1 MVRFHALHDSRRYT
15 IPQCWAPHTHHTQ
28 VHGVPYG
35 ICRTIRVVLSKSR
48 LPSVCEGTRLT
59 PKINLMPARSFF
71 CTLAR
76 HALSALDSSTVDMEE
91 EQLWTGYM
99 RSRYEVQVGSEGWA
113 VAAAQSLEHNGF
125 CVLRSSARVAPLE
138 LCARCTAVALS
149 TLDRLLKAIELRGVD
164 PIQDLFRFREVCKR
178 HGGARY
184 DVALPHAM
192 PPPAADAAAAVAVE
206 PPLQKT
212 ADDAAD
218 EPGDAAGPWSELHA
232 LVDAAVAQLA
242 GSGL

>member
-1 MVRFHALHDSRRYT
+1 MR
-15 IPQCWAPHTHHTQ
+15 
-28 VHGVPYG
+28 
-35 ICRTIRVVLSKSR
+35 
-48 LPSVCEGTRLT
+48 
-59 PKINLMPARSFF
+59 ARSFF

-192 PPPAADAAAAVAVE
+192 PPLPSPSSHLFRRLLMMPLTSPAMLQDPGRSCTPWWMQPWRSLREAASSWWCNSS
-206 PPLQKT
+206 L
-212 ADDAAD
+212 
-218 EPGDAAGPWSELHA
+218 L
-232 LVDAAVAQLA
+232 
-242 GSGL
+242 

>member
-1 MVRFHALHDSRRYT
+1 MSS
-15 IPQCWAPHTHHTQ
+15 
-28 VHGVPYG
+28 G
-35 ICRTIRVVLSKSR
+35 
-48 LPSVCEGTRLT
+48 
-59 PKINLMPARSFF
+59 RSFAP
-71 CTLAR
+71 L